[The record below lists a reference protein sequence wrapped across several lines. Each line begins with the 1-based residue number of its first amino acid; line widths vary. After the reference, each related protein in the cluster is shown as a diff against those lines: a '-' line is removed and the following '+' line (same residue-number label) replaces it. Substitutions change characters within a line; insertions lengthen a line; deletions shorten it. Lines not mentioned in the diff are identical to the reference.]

1 LEGPRG
7 GESTACAVL
16 DKVVDEGCRP
26 AYKPGPFGSEWNW
39 LGGRALWWVFLGSLC
54 RLLGGVLLFDICGE
68 AIGRDARA
76 ARAWA
81 SGLRG
86 LGFGAW
92 RWVFR
97 GSWRILFDERS
108 DAKRSARDPQIM
120 DLVPGLRLRGEGMN
134 MRV

>member
-1 LEGPRG
+1 M
-7 GESTACAVL
+7 
-16 DKVVDEGCRP
+16 VDEGCGP

-39 LGGRALWWVFLGSLC
+39 LGGEGSLVGLSLAAC
-54 RLLGGVLLFDICGE
+54 VALGGALLFDICGE

-92 RWVFR
+92 RWVFSR
-97 GSWRILFDERS
+97 FV
-108 DAKRSARDPQIM
+108 AHPF
-120 DLVPGLRLRGEGMN
+120 
-134 MRV
+134 

>member
-1 LEGPRG
+1 VAENQRLARFWTRWLTRGVGRRISRVPSVRSGIGWEGGLFG
-7 GESTACAVL
+7 GS
-16 DKVVDEGCRP
+16 
-26 AYKPGPFGSEWNW
+26 
-39 LGGRALWWVFLGSLC
+39 FLGSLC

-86 LGFGAW
+86 LGFEIW